1 MSIGK
6 LILYPRETSSAPPT
20 VELLIKLLQELK
32 LIGRPI
38 DSEINSFLPG
48 DSFLQLISF
57 VGCSPNIC
65 LAPQTDTKSDFSS
78 VTIRG
83 PFQRP
88 QLVRDR
94 NCRPPRCPG
103 CNKPIPDWEKS
114 FNSALLNCKRCG
126 TESGAE
132 DINWG
137 RYAGY
142 SRMFIEINNVFPGEA
157 TPVDLLF
164 NQLKRETGVT
174 WQYFFTGHD

>member
-6 LILYPRETSSAPPT
+6 LILYTGDTSPAPPAI
-20 VELLIKLLQELK
+20 ELLTQSLQELE
-32 LIGRPI
+32 LIGHPI
-38 DSEINSFLPG
+38 DSEANSFLPG

-65 LAPQTDTKSDFSS
+65 LTPQTESDFSS

-83 PFQRP
+83 PFLQP
-88 QLVRDR
+88 QLIWDR

-114 FNSALLNCKRCG
+114 FNGSTLNCMRCG
-126 TESGAE
+126 TESEAG

-142 SRMFIEINNVFPGEA
+142 GRMFIEINNVFPGEA

-164 NQLKRETGVT
+164 NRLKGETGVE
-174 WQYFFTGHD
+174 WRYFFTGHN